1 VILHNE
7 TMTKTA
13 ILTDQQFLKEAFNEA
28 LESYREGGIPIG
40 AVMVENGD
48 IIGRGHNQRVQFND
62 PIAHGEMDCIR
73 KVGRRASYNGIT
85 LYTTLSPCMM
95 CAGTIIQFG
104 IPRVVVG
111 ENLSFKGNLEFLQ
124 SHGVD
129 VMLLNDPSCHDLMQ
143 KFIQGK
149 PLLWLE
155 DIAGRDH
162 V

>member
-1 VILHNE
+1 MPTI
-7 TMTKTA
+7 A
-13 ILTDQQFLKEAFNEA
+13 AQTDQEFLKAAFKEA
-28 LESYREGGIPIG
+28 LASYRQGGIPIG
-40 AVMVENGD
+40 AVMVENGN
-48 IIGRGHNQRVQFND
+48 IIGRGHNQRVQLND

-73 KVGRRASYNGIT
+73 NAGRRASYKDVT

-111 ENLSFKGNLEFLQ
+111 ENLSFKGNLEFLK
-124 SHGVD
+124 SHGVEI
-129 VMLLNDPSCHDLMQ
+129 LLMNDSGCHDLMQ
-143 KFIQGK
+143 KFIKGK
-149 PLLWLE
+149 PILWDE

>member
-1 VILHNE
+1 MPTIV
-7 TMTKTA
+7 MP
-13 ILTDQQFLKEAFNEA
+13 TDQDFLNEA
-28 LESYREGGIPIG
+28 LNEALASYREGGIPIG
-40 AVMVENGD
+40 SVMVENG
-48 IIGRGHNQRVQFND
+48 IVIGRGHNQRVQLND

-73 KVGRRASYNGIT
+73 NVGRRASYKDIT

-111 ENLSFKGNLEFLQ
+111 ENLSFKGNLEFLE

-129 VMLLNDPSCHDLMQ
+129 ILLMNDSGCHDLMQ
-143 KFIQGK
+143 KFIKAK
-149 PLLWLE
+149 PLLWYE
-155 DIAGRDH
+155 DIAGREH

>member
-1 VILHNE
+1 MILHNE

>member
-1 VILHNE
+1 
-7 TMTKTA
+7 MTKTA

-28 LESYREGGIPIG
+28 LKSYREGGIPIG

-155 DIAGRDH
+155 DFAGRDH